1 MKKIREATKDD
12 MIEIYKMGYD
22 VWGDNMPYEEY
33 ITLCQASNKYKK
45 GKWYVLEAT
54 DTKQLLSSLIVYE
67 LNLSED
73 QIVKGLGSI
82 ATPLLLRKKGY
93 ASLLV
98 KEMINKLELEENCNN
113 FFLYSDIGIE
123 FYKGLG
129 FIELPNDCQKYKD
142 SVCMYYSKENE
153 IDSISLHIPPD
164 YF

>member
-1 MKKIREATKDD
+1 LKKIRGATKEE
-12 MIEIYKMGYD
+12 MIGVYKMGYD
-22 VWGDNMPYEEY
+22 VWGDNLPYEEY
-33 ITLCQASNKYKK
+33 ITMCQASNKYKK

-73 QIVKGLGSI
+73 QIVKGIGSI
-82 ATPLLLRKKGY
+82 ATPLNLRKKGY

-98 KEMINKLELEENCNN
+98 KETINKLEQEENCNN

-129 FIELPNDCQKYKD
+129 FIVLPNDSQKYKD
-142 SVCMYYSKENE
+142 SVCMYYSKEND
-153 IDSISLHIPPD
+153 IDSISLDIPD

>member
-1 MKKIREATKDD
+1 LKKIREAIIED

-22 VWGDNMPYEEY
+22 VWGDNLQYEEY
-33 ITLCQASNKYKK
+33 ITMCQNSNKYKK

-54 DTKQLLSSLIVYE
+54 DTKQLLSSLIVYD
-67 LNLSED
+67 LNLSEN
-73 QIVKGLGSI
+73 QIVKGIGSI
-82 ATPLLLRKKGY
+82 ATPLFLRKNGY

-98 KEMINKLELEENCNN
+98 KETIDKLEQEENCNN

-129 FIELPNDCQKYKD
+129 FIALPNDSQKYKD
-142 SVCMYYSKENE
+142 SVCMYYSKEND
-153 IDSISLHIPPD
+153 IDSILLNIPD

>member
-1 MKKIREATKDD
+1 MKKIREATKED

-22 VWGDNMPYEEY
+22 VWGDNLPYEEY

-73 QIVKGLGSI
+73 QIVKGIGSI
-82 ATPLLLRKKGY
+82 ATPLYLRKKGY

-98 KEMINKLELEENCNN
+98 KETINKLEQEENCNN

-129 FIELPNDCQKYKD
+129 FIVLPNDSQKYKD
-142 SVCMYYSKENE
+142 SVCMYYSKEND
-153 IDSISLHIPPD
+153 IDSISLDIPD

>member
-1 MKKIREATKDD
+1 LKKIREATKEE

-22 VWGDNMPYEEY
+22 VWGDNLPYEEY
-33 ITLCQASNKYKK
+33 ITMCQASKKYKK

-67 LNLSED
+67 LNLSDD
-73 QIVKGLGSI
+73 QVVKGIGSI
-82 ATPLLLRKKGY
+82 ATPLYLRKKGY

-98 KEMINKLELEENCNN
+98 KETINKLEQEEKCNN

-123 FYKGLG
+123 FYKELG
-129 FIELPNDCQKYKD
+129 FSVLPNEFQKYKD
-142 SVCMYYSKENE
+142 SVCMYYSKEND
-153 IDSISLHIPPD
+153 IDSIVLDIPD

>member
-1 MKKIREATKDD
+1 MKKIREATKED

-129 FIELPNDCQKYKD
+129 FIVLPNDCQKYKD

-153 IDSISLHIPPD
+153 IDSISLHIPN